1 MRIVKKTLLYF
12 KSQALYLFI
21 LSLVFAL
28 PLALFFQFSTY
39 PLPKVQYV
47 FIATLIVSQYVFIR
61 EKDWMKSKEA
71 YVINQLK
78 GELGKVPSNQ
88 EIITRQLLLSNFRS
102 LSIGITAFE
111 ILLIMFWYKQ
121 F

>member
-1 MRIVKKTLLYF
+1 MRKLMLYF
-12 KSQALYLFI
+12 RAQFGYWCLLNLIF
-21 LSLVFAL
+21 VV

-47 FIATLIVSQYVFIR
+47 FIATLVVSQYVFIR

-78 GELGKVPSNQ
+78 EELGKVPSNQ

-111 ILLIMFWYKQ
+111 ILLIMFWFKQ

>member
-1 MRIVKKTLLYF
+1 M
-12 KSQALYLFI
+12 
-21 LSLVFAL
+21 VFVI

-47 FIATLIVSQYVFIR
+47 FLGTLFVSQYVFIR
-61 EKDWMKSKEA
+61 EKDWMKSKEV
-71 YVINQLK
+71 YVIEQLK
-78 GELGKVPSNQ
+78 KELSKVPSNQ

-102 LSIGITAFE
+102 ISIGITAFE
-111 ILLIMFWYKQ
+111 ILLIMFWFKQ

>member
-1 MRIVKKTLLYF
+1 MKNLTLYF
-12 KSQALYLFI
+12 KSQFI
-21 LSLVFAL
+21 YWFTLNLVFVL
-28 PLALFFQFSTY
+28 PLVLFFQFSTY

-47 FIATLIVSQYVFIR
+47 FIATLVVSQYVFIR

-78 GELGKVPSNQ
+78 MELGKVPSNQ

>member
-1 MRIVKKTLLYF
+1 MKNLILYF
-12 KSQALYLFI
+12 KSQFTYWFI
-21 LSLVFAL
+21 LNLIFVL

-47 FIATLIVSQYVFIR
+47 FIATLVVSQYVFIR

-78 GELGKVPSNQ
+78 MELGKVPSNQ